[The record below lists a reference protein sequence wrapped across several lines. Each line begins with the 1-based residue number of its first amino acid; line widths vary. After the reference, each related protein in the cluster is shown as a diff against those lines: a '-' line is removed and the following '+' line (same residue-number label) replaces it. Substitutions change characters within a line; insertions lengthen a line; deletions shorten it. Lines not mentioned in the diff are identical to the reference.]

1 MAATIAVLKFAGCN
15 STWVYAG
22 GLEASQHSA
31 VQPLELTCLH
41 YVMHLCTAKVRRLA
55 EAAGLSV
62 TALKRV
68 RVGGLRLP
76 RDLAIGEYRS
86 LSPHE
91 IRRAVAASM

>member
-1 MAATIAVLKFAGCN
+1 MK
-15 STWVYAG
+15 
-22 GLEASQHSA
+22 
-31 VQPLELTCLH
+31 
-41 YVMHLCTAKVRRLA
+41 KVRRLA

-76 RDLAIGEYRS
+76 RDLSIGEYRS

-91 IRRAVAASM
+91 IRRAVAPLLIFLLLGSRLLIILCFHLCFSTLLCMKIVPAFM